1 MLMVD
6 GGSGSGVAVAVMM
19 ARITWGQELDFFDG
33 DMIKMSCSAPV
44 AGCAA
49 AVGIH
54 KGVLCYHFTKL

>member
-6 GGSGSGVAVAVMM
+6 GGSGSGVAVAAMM

-33 DMIKMSCSAPV
+33 DMINMLCSASAV
-44 AGCAA
+44 GCAA

-54 KGVLCYHFTKL
+54 KGVLCYQFTKL